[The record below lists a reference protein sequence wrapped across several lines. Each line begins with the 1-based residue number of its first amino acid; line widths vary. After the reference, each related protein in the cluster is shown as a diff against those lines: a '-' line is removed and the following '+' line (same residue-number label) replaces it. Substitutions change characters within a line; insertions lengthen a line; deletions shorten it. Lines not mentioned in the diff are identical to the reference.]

1 MDTHL
6 RVARWSLDEF
16 PLPGRLF
23 VDLIERLYR
32 RDAFFRGGLPVA
44 GLRTGAADLRLPL
57 LTVANPDSMVIPPGS
72 VLPVHEAAPHPAS
85 RHLWYA
91 GDRGV
96 MVQHVGILVGRT
108 AHRRLWPEILAWL
121 AARWAEA

>member
-1 MDTHL
+1 
-6 RVARWSLDEF
+6 VARWSLDEF